1 VWEGVQ
7 VFGRSGAA
15 QPTFSRVKAQG
26 LDTRV
31 KGFHMTEFL
40 DSFMVALAIHSVQ
53 AETYE

>member
-53 AETYE
+53 AKTCE